1 MIEYALSHVTDEA
14 GINSAMMLTGTGAH
28 GAYHLAKFCV
38 KHELQKRKGKK
49 ATEAEDTLTSDACS
63 AYRGGS
69 TTSNDPE
76 IHTLLQ
82 DLTGSPDMADAG
94 EKPFF
99 WTGERG
105 DLSYFW
111 KKDEQGK
118 PVVLKNETIEGIEDE
133 AVRTGVRSTMAQA
146 RMEGLLNRSGDDY
159 FLTDAGRKAI
169 LNPTFIKKRLVRECE
184 LYGVANENLDEMR
197 QELENDRIDK
207 KLAELGRTGEFE
219 GCDRVTLNKQR
230 LLVDDTAEDV
240 VRFYV
245 PSTARK
251 KTVDI
256 PKEDLIELDEKTFA
270 AFLRKDKKYLVNGEP
285 KPEEDVFRYFENKN
299 KTDRIRD
306 AADRGEQAAKKEAA
320 AEEAETKAAAD
331 IFAGDEELSPKVGDG
346 LGPDDPAFS
355 FSWEDSGF
363 ESGPVKVEDRL
374 HTGSSA
380 YVTFP
385 EGPDREAEVVPYKVD
400 HMVDTKDGRHLYL
413 VPEDPTR
420 GDLLLPAEAED
431 HLVFRDGVFAFMQ
444 IDLFPEDIAKYAY
457 LLEPQTDVVNQSKL
471 QVPKSHYELVG
482 NGFLVHPKDAPWESV
497 LLKAEDVSV
506 QADDSAVLNLRS
518 NATYEVKSGDVTYTV
533 TGRGAENLLRD
544 VASPVRE
551 TTQKVSETVAETAK
565 TTEKTVEKAAETVI
579 ETATTAASAVP
590 VAGQALKVGE
600 KVVGAGVAAVGA
612 VNGLAAGDAKA
623 LVEAAAKAV
632 PGAEIATKLG
642 GLTQKL

>member
-1 MIEYALSHVTDEA
+1 MIEYAFSHVTDEA
-14 GINSAMMLTGTGAH
+14 GINSAMMLAGTGAH

-38 KHELQKRKGKK
+38 KHELQKRKAKK
-49 ATEAEDTLTSDACS
+49 TTEADDTLISDACS
-63 AYRGGS
+63 AYRGGT

-82 DLTGSPDMADAG
+82 DLTGSPDLGNAG

-133 AVRTGVRSTMAQA
+133 AVRTGVRSTVAQA

-159 FLTDAGRKAI
+159 FLTDAGKKVI

-184 LYGVANENLDEMR
+184 LYGIANENLDKMR
-197 QELENDRIDK
+197 KDLENDRIDK

-240 VRFYV
+240 VRFYL
-245 PSTARK
+245 PGTARK
-251 KTVDI
+251 KTVDL

-270 AFLRKDKKYLVNGEP
+270 AFLRKDKQYLVNGEL
-285 KPEEDVFRYFENKN
+285 KPETDVFHYFENKN
-299 KTDRIRD
+299 KKDRIRD
-306 AADRGEQAAKKEAA
+306 AADRGEQAAKTEAA
-320 AEEAETKAAAD
+320 AEETETKTAAD
-331 IFAGDEELSPKVGDG
+331 ILAGDEEISSKAGDG
-346 LGPDDPAFS
+346 LDTGDPA
-355 FSWEDSGF
+355 
-363 ESGPVKVEDRL
+363 
-374 HTGSSA
+374 
-380 YVTFP
+380 YVIFP
-385 EGPDREAEVVPYKVD
+385 EGPDHEAEVVPYTVD
-400 HMVDTKDGRHLYL
+400 HTIDTKDGKHLYL

-420 GDLLLPAEAED
+420 GDLLLPAEAEN
-431 HLVFRDGVFAFMQ
+431 HLFFGDGGLAIMQ
-444 IDLFPEDIAKYAY
+444 IDLFPEEIAKYAY

-471 QVPKSHYELVG
+471 QVPQSHYELTE

-506 QADDSAVLNLRS
+506 QADGSAVLNLHS
-518 NATYEVKSGDVTYTV
+518 NTTYDVKTGDVSYTV
-533 TGRGAENLLRD
+533 TGRGAEKLLQN

-551 TTQKVSETVAETAK
+551 VTQKATETVVETAEK
-565 TTEKTVEKAAETVI
+565 VEKTVEKAAETVI

-632 PGAEIATKLG
+632 PGAEVATKLG

>member
-1 MIEYALSHVTDEA
+1 MIEYAFSHVTDEA
-14 GINSAMMLTGTGAH
+14 GINSAMMLTGAGAH

-38 KHELQKRKGKK
+38 KHELQKRKAKK
-49 ATEAEDTLTSDACS
+49 TTEADDTLISDACS
-63 AYRGGS
+63 AYRGGT

-82 DLTGSPDMADAG
+82 DLTGSPDLGNAG

-111 KKDEQGK
+111 KKDGQGK

-133 AVRTGVRSTMAQA
+133 AVRTGVRSTVAQA

-159 FLTDAGRKAI
+159 FLTDAGRKVI

-184 LYGVANENLDEMR
+184 LYGIANENLDKMR
-197 QELENDRIDK
+197 KDLENDRIDK

-270 AFLRKDKKYLVNGEP
+270 AFLRKDKQYLVNGEP

-299 KTDRIRD
+299 KKDRIRD
-306 AADRGEQAAKKEAA
+306 AADRGEQAAKTEAA
-320 AEEAETKAAAD
+320 AEETETKTAAD
-331 IFAGDEELSPKVGDG
+331 ILAGDEEISPKAGDG
-346 LGPDDPAFS
+346 LDTGDPA
-355 FSWEDSGF
+355 
-363 ESGPVKVEDRL
+363 
-374 HTGSSA
+374 
-380 YVTFP
+380 YVIFP
-385 EGPDREAEVVPYKVD
+385 EGPDHEAEVVPYKVD
-400 HMVDTKDGRHLYL
+400 HTIDTKDGKHLYL

-420 GDLLLPAEAED
+420 GDLLLPAEAEN
-431 HLVFRDGVFAFMQ
+431 HLFFGDGGLAIMQ
-444 IDLFPEDIAKYAY
+444 IDLFPEEIAKYAY

-471 QVPKSHYELVG
+471 QVPQSHYELTE

-506 QADDSAVLNLRS
+506 QADGSAVLNLHS
-518 NATYEVKSGDVTYTV
+518 NATYDVKTGDVSYTV
-533 TGRGAENLLRD
+533 TGRGAEKLLQN
-544 VASPVRE
+544 VASPVRKV
-551 TTQKVSETVAETAK
+551 TQKATETVVETAK
-565 TTEKTVEKAAETVI
+565 KVEKTVEKAAETVI

-590 VAGQALKVGE
+590 VAGQVLKVGE
-600 KVVGAGVAAVGA
+600 KVVGTGAAAVSA

-632 PGAEIATKLG
+632 PGAEVATKLG

>member
-1 MIEYALSHVTDEA
+1 MIEYAFSHVTDEA
-14 GINSAMMLTGTGAH
+14 GINSAMMLTGAGAH

-38 KHELQKRKGKK
+38 KHELQKRKAKK
-49 ATEAEDTLTSDACS
+49 TTEADDTLISDACS
-63 AYRGGS
+63 AYRGGT

-82 DLTGSPDMADAG
+82 DLTGSPDLGNAG

-133 AVRTGVRSTMAQA
+133 AVRTGVRSTVAQA

-159 FLTDAGRKAI
+159 FLTDAGKKVI

-184 LYGVANENLDEMR
+184 LYGIANENLDKMR
-197 QELENDRIDK
+197 KDLENDRIDK

-270 AFLRKDKKYLVNGEP
+270 AFLRKDKQYLVNGEL
-285 KPEEDVFRYFENKN
+285 KPETDVFHYFENKN
-299 KTDRIRD
+299 KKDRIRD
-306 AADRGEQAAKKEAA
+306 AADRGEQAAKTEAA
-320 AEEAETKAAAD
+320 AEETETKAAAD
-331 IFAGDEELSPKVGDG
+331 ILAGDEEISPKAGDG
-346 LGPDDPAFS
+346 LDTGDPA
-355 FSWEDSGF
+355 
-363 ESGPVKVEDRL
+363 
-374 HTGSSA
+374 
-380 YVTFP
+380 YVIFP
-385 EGPDREAEVVPYKVD
+385 EGPDHEAEVVPYKVD
-400 HMVDTKDGRHLYL
+400 HTIDTKDGKHLYL

-420 GDLLLPAEAED
+420 GDLLLPAEAEN
-431 HLVFRDGVFAFMQ
+431 HLFFGDGGLAIMQ
-444 IDLFPEDIAKYAY
+444 IDLFPEEIAKYAY

-471 QVPKSHYELVG
+471 QVPQSHYELTE

-506 QADDSAVLNLRS
+506 QADGNAVLNLHS
-518 NATYEVKSGDVTYTV
+518 NATYDVKTGDVSYTV
-533 TGRGAENLLRD
+533 TGRGAEKLLQN

-551 TTQKVSETVAETAK
+551 VTQKATETVVETA
-565 TTEKTVEKAAETVI
+565 EKVEKPVEKAAETVI

-600 KVVGAGVAAVGA
+600 KVVGAGAAAVSA

-632 PGAEIATKLG
+632 PGAEVATKLG

>member
-1 MIEYALSHVTDEA
+1 MIEYAFSHVTDEA
-14 GINSAMMLTGTGAH
+14 GINSAMMLAGAGAH

-38 KHELQKRKGKK
+38 KHELQKRKAKK
-49 ATEAEDTLTSDACS
+49 TTEADDTLISDACS
-63 AYRGGS
+63 AYRGGT

-82 DLTGSPDMADAG
+82 DLTGSPDLGNAG

-133 AVRTGVRSTMAQA
+133 AVRTGVRSTVAQA

-159 FLTDAGRKAI
+159 FLTDAGKKVI

-184 LYGVANENLDEMR
+184 LYGIANENLDKMR
-197 QELENDRIDK
+197 KDLENDRIDK

-270 AFLRKDKKYLVNGEP
+270 AFLRKDKQYLVNGEL
-285 KPEEDVFRYFENKN
+285 KPETDVFHYFENKN
-299 KTDRIRD
+299 KKDRIRD
-306 AADRGEQAAKKEAA
+306 AADRGEQAAKTEAA
-320 AEEAETKAAAD
+320 AEETETKAAAD
-331 IFAGDEELSPKVGDG
+331 ILAGDEEISPKAGDG
-346 LGPDDPAFS
+346 LDTGDPA
-355 FSWEDSGF
+355 
-363 ESGPVKVEDRL
+363 
-374 HTGSSA
+374 
-380 YVTFP
+380 YVIFP
-385 EGPDREAEVVPYKVD
+385 EGPDHEAEVVPYTVD
-400 HMVDTKDGRHLYL
+400 HTIDTKDGKHLYL

-420 GDLLLPAEAED
+420 GDLLLPAEAEN
-431 HLVFRDGVFAFMQ
+431 HLFFGDGGLAIMQ
-444 IDLFPEDIAKYAY
+444 IDLFPEEIAKYAY

-471 QVPKSHYELVG
+471 QVPQSHYELTE
-482 NGFLVHPKDAPWESV
+482 NGFLVHPKDTPWESV

-506 QADDSAVLNLRS
+506 QADGSAALNLHS
-518 NATYEVKSGDVTYTV
+518 NATYDVKTGDVSYTV
-533 TGRGAENLLRD
+533 TGRGAEKLLQN
-544 VASPVRE
+544 VASPVRKV
-551 TTQKVSETVAETAK
+551 TQKATETVVETA
-565 TTEKTVEKAAETVI
+565 EKVEKPVEKAAETVI

-600 KVVGAGVAAVGA
+600 KVVGAGAAAVSA

-632 PGAEIATKLG
+632 PGAEVATKLG

>member
-1 MIEYALSHVTDEA
+1 MIEYAFSHVTDEA
-14 GINSAMMLTGTGAH
+14 GINSAMMLAGAGAH

-38 KHELQKRKGKK
+38 KHELQKRKAKK
-49 ATEAEDTLTSDACS
+49 TTEADDTLISDACS
-63 AYRGGS
+63 AYRGGT

-82 DLTGSPDMADAG
+82 DLTGSPDLGNAG

-111 KKDEQGK
+111 KKDGQGK

-133 AVRTGVRSTMAQA
+133 AVRTGVRSTVAQA

-159 FLTDAGRKAI
+159 FLTDAGKKVI

-184 LYGVANENLDEMR
+184 LYGIANENLDEIR
-197 QELENDRIDK
+197 KELENDRIDK

-270 AFLRKDKKYLVNGEP
+270 AFLRKDKQYLVNGEP

-299 KTDRIRD
+299 KKDRIRD
-306 AADRGEQAAKKEAA
+306 AADRGEQAAKTEAA
-320 AEEAETKAAAD
+320 AEETETKTAAD
-331 IFAGDEELSPKVGDG
+331 ILAGDEEISSKAGDG
-346 LGPDDPAFS
+346 LDTGDPA
-355 FSWEDSGF
+355 
-363 ESGPVKVEDRL
+363 
-374 HTGSSA
+374 
-380 YVTFP
+380 YVIFP
-385 EGPDREAEVVPYKVD
+385 EGPDHEAEVVPYKVD
-400 HMVDTKDGRHLYL
+400 HTIDTKDGKHLYL

-420 GDLLLPAEAED
+420 GDLLLPAEAEN
-431 HLVFRDGVFAFMQ
+431 HLFFGDGGLAIMQ
-444 IDLFPEDIAKYAY
+444 IDLFPEEIAKYAY

-471 QVPKSHYELVG
+471 QVPQSHYELTE

-506 QADDSAVLNLRS
+506 QADGSAVLNLHS
-518 NATYEVKSGDVTYTV
+518 NATYDVKTGDVSYTV
-533 TGRGAENLLRD
+533 TGRGAEKLLQN
-544 VASPVRE
+544 VASPVRKV
-551 TTQKVSETVAETAK
+551 TQKATETVVETA
-565 TTEKTVEKAAETVI
+565 EKVEKPVEKAAETVI

-600 KVVGAGVAAVGA
+600 KVVGAGAAAVSA

-632 PGAEIATKLG
+632 PGAEVATKLG

>member
-1 MIEYALSHVTDEA
+1 MIEYAFSHVTDEA
-14 GINSAMMLTGTGAH
+14 GINSAMMLAGAGAH

-38 KHELQKRKGKK
+38 KHELQKRKAKK
-49 ATEAEDTLTSDACS
+49 TTEADDTLISDACS
-63 AYRGGS
+63 AYRGGT

-82 DLTGSPDMADAG
+82 DLTGSPDLGNAG
-94 EKPFF
+94 EKPF
-99 WTGERG
+99 
-105 DLSYFW
+105 FW

-133 AVRTGVRSTMAQA
+133 AVRTGVRSTVAQA

-159 FLTDAGRKAI
+159 FLTDAGKKVI

-184 LYGVANENLDEMR
+184 LYGIANENLDEIR
-197 QELENDRIDK
+197 KELENDRIDK

-270 AFLRKDKKYLVNGEP
+270 AFLRKDKQYLVNGEL
-285 KPEEDVFRYFENKN
+285 KPETDVFHYFENKN
-299 KTDRIRD
+299 KKDRIRD
-306 AADRGEQAAKKEAA
+306 AADRGEQAAKTEAA
-320 AEEAETKAAAD
+320 AEETETKTAAD
-331 IFAGDEELSPKVGDG
+331 ILAGDEEISSKAGDG
-346 LGPDDPAFS
+346 LDTGDPA
-355 FSWEDSGF
+355 
-363 ESGPVKVEDRL
+363 
-374 HTGSSA
+374 
-380 YVTFP
+380 YVIFP
-385 EGPDREAEVVPYKVD
+385 EGPDHEAEVVPYKVD
-400 HMVDTKDGRHLYL
+400 QTIDTKDGKHLYL

-420 GDLLLPAEAED
+420 GDLLLPAEAEN
-431 HLVFRDGVFAFMQ
+431 HLFFGDGGLAIMQ
-444 IDLFPEDIAKYAY
+444 IDLFPEEIAKYAY

-471 QVPKSHYELVG
+471 QVPQSHYELTE

-506 QADDSAVLNLRS
+506 QADGNAVLNLHS
-518 NATYEVKSGDVTYTV
+518 NATYDVKTGDVSYTV
-533 TGRGAENLLRD
+533 TGRGAEKLLQN
-544 VASPVRE
+544 VASPVRKV
-551 TTQKVSETVAETAK
+551 TQKATETVVETAK
-565 TTEKTVEKAAETVI
+565 KVEKTVEKAAETVI

-600 KVVGAGVAAVGA
+600 KVVGAGAAAVSA

-632 PGAEIATKLG
+632 PGAEVATKLG

>member
-1 MIEYALSHVTDEA
+1 MIEYAFSHVTDEA
-14 GINSAMMLTGTGAH
+14 GINSAMMLAGAGAH

-38 KHELQKRKGKK
+38 KHELQKRKAKK
-49 ATEAEDTLTSDACS
+49 TTEADDTLISDACS
-63 AYRGGS
+63 AYRGGT

-82 DLTGSPDMADAG
+82 DLTGSPDLGNAG

-133 AVRTGVRSTMAQA
+133 AVRTGVRSTVAQA

-159 FLTDAGRKAI
+159 FLTDAGKKVI

-184 LYGVANENLDEMR
+184 LYGIANENLDEIR
-197 QELENDRIDK
+197 KELENDRIDK

-270 AFLRKDKKYLVNGEP
+270 AFLRKDKQYLVNGEL
-285 KPEEDVFRYFENKN
+285 KPETDVFHYFENKN
-299 KTDRIRD
+299 KKDRIRD
-306 AADRGEQAAKKEAA
+306 AADRGEQAAKTEAA
-320 AEEAETKAAAD
+320 AEETETKTAAD
-331 IFAGDEELSPKVGDG
+331 ILAGDEEISSKAGDG
-346 LGPDDPAFS
+346 LDTGDPA
-355 FSWEDSGF
+355 
-363 ESGPVKVEDRL
+363 
-374 HTGSSA
+374 
-380 YVTFP
+380 YVIFP
-385 EGPDREAEVVPYKVD
+385 EGPDHEAEVVPYKVD
-400 HMVDTKDGRHLYL
+400 HTIDTKDGKHLYL

-420 GDLLLPAEAED
+420 GDLLLPAEAEN
-431 HLVFRDGVFAFMQ
+431 HLFFGDGGLAIMQ
-444 IDLFPEDIAKYAY
+444 IDLFPEEIAKYAY

-471 QVPKSHYELVG
+471 QVPQSHYELTE

-506 QADDSAVLNLRS
+506 QADGNAVLNLHS
-518 NATYEVKSGDVTYTV
+518 NATYDVKTGDVSYTV
-533 TGRGAENLLRD
+533 TGRGAEKLLQN

-551 TTQKVSETVAETAK
+551 VTQKATETVVETAK
-565 TTEKTVEKAAETVI
+565 KVEKTVEKAAETVI

-600 KVVGAGVAAVGA
+600 KVVGAGAAAVSA

-632 PGAEIATKLG
+632 PGAEVATKLG

>member
-1 MIEYALSHVTDEA
+1 MIEYAFSHVTDEA
-14 GINSAMMLTGTGAH
+14 GINSAMMLTGAGAH

-38 KHELQKRKGKK
+38 KHELQKRKAKK
-49 ATEAEDTLTSDACS
+49 TTEADDTLISDACS
-63 AYRGGS
+63 AYRGGT

-82 DLTGSPDMADAG
+82 DLTGSPDLGNAG

-111 KKDEQGK
+111 KKDGQGK

-133 AVRTGVRSTMAQA
+133 AVRTGVRSTVAQA

-159 FLTDAGRKAI
+159 FLTDAGKKVI

-184 LYGVANENLDEMR
+184 LYGIANENLDEIR
-197 QELENDRIDK
+197 KELENDRIDK

-270 AFLRKDKKYLVNGEP
+270 AFLRKDKQYLVNGEP

-299 KTDRIRD
+299 KKDRIRD
-306 AADRGEQAAKKEAA
+306 AADRGEQAAKTEAA
-320 AEEAETKAAAD
+320 AEETETKAAAD
-331 IFAGDEELSPKVGDG
+331 ILAGDEEISPKAGDG
-346 LGPDDPAFS
+346 LDTGDPA
-355 FSWEDSGF
+355 
-363 ESGPVKVEDRL
+363 
-374 HTGSSA
+374 
-380 YVTFP
+380 YVIFP
-385 EGPDREAEVVPYKVD
+385 EGPDHEAEVVPYTVD
-400 HMVDTKDGRHLYL
+400 HTIDTKDGKHLYL

-420 GDLLLPAEAED
+420 GDLLLPAEAEN
-431 HLVFRDGVFAFMQ
+431 HLFFGDGGLAIMQ
-444 IDLFPEDIAKYAY
+444 IDLFPEEIAKYAY

-471 QVPKSHYELVG
+471 QVPQSHYELTE

-506 QADDSAVLNLRS
+506 QADGSAVLNLHS
-518 NATYEVKSGDVTYTV
+518 NATYDVKTGDVSYTV
-533 TGRGAENLLRD
+533 TGRGAEKLLQN
-544 VASPVRE
+544 VASPVRKV
-551 TTQKVSETVAETAK
+551 TQKATETVVETAK
-565 TTEKTVEKAAETVI
+565 KVEKTVEKAAETVI

-600 KVVGAGVAAVGA
+600 KVVGAGAAAVSA

-632 PGAEIATKLG
+632 PGAEVATKLG